1 MVSCV
6 GDFIL
11 LMFVLIIVVVVFVS
25 MIYFIECDV
34 VEGKFISIFDS
45 MWYIIVIMIILGWV
59 VYIVD

>member
-6 GDFIL
+6 GDLVL
-11 LMFVLIIVVVVFVS
+11 LMFVLVIVIVVFLS
-25 MIYFIECDV
+25 MIYFIECKV

-59 VYIVD
+59 NV